1 MSDFRHLHAAHCES
15 GVTAA
20 LLRQAGLELS
30 EPMVFGLGSGL
41 FFFFPP
47 FVRVMG
53 MPLVAFRSYPGSV
66 FALACKRL
74 GVTTERRRFFSAA
87 RGVRELDELLRRGTP
102 VGLQTNMFW
111 LTYFPREFRSQFN
124 GHNLIALAQ
133 EGDTYALSDPMLEE
147 PVKLGAA
154 ALARARFS
162 KGVLAPRGALYF
174 PRSVPKRVDLPR
186 AVVASIRDNARKM
199 LAPVPILGVR
209 GIRRLA
215 RHVRSWPRT
224 VPDEQR
230 RRLLLGHVVRMQE
243 EVGTGGAGFRFMYA
257 AFLQEA
263 GELLGHEPYSE
274 ASVRMTAAGDL
285 WRARFAGTAAG
296 IIKGRETSAS
306 RFEAAAEALL
316 ECARLEEETFRF
328 LLAHAPDSRAVKVP
342 AASAVAAR

>member
-1 MSDFRHLHAAHCES
+1 MTGFRHLHAAHCES

-20 LLRQAGLELS
+20 LLANAGLELS

-41 FFFFPP
+41 YFFYPP

-53 MPLVAFRSYPGSV
+53 MPLVSFRSYPGTL

-74 GVTTERRRFFSAA
+74 GVATERRRYFSAP
-87 RGVRELDELLRRGTP
+87 RGEHELDQLLQRGMA

-124 GHNLIALAQ
+124 GHNLIALARK
-133 EGDTYALSDPMLEE
+133 GDAYVLSDPMLKA
-147 PVKLGAA
+147 PVELEAS

-174 PRSVPKRVDLPR
+174 PRSVPKSVDLAR
-186 AVVASIRDNARKM
+186 AVVSSIRDNARKM
-199 LAPVPILGVR
+199 LAPVSILGVK

-215 RHVRSWPRT
+215 RHVRAWPHS
-224 VPDEQR
+224 VPDAQR

-243 EVGTGGAGFRFMYA
+243 EVGTGGAGFRFLYA

-263 GELLGHEPYSE
+263 GELLGHEPYRA
-274 ASVRMTAAGDL
+274 ASVRMTAAGDV

-296 IIKGRETSAS
+296 IIKGRGTGAE
-306 RFEAAAEALL
+306 RFATAADALL
-316 ECARLEEETFRF
+316 ECARIEEEVYRF
-328 LLAHAPDSRAVKVP
+328 LLVNAPSTRTVVP
-342 AASAVAAR
+342 AASAVASP